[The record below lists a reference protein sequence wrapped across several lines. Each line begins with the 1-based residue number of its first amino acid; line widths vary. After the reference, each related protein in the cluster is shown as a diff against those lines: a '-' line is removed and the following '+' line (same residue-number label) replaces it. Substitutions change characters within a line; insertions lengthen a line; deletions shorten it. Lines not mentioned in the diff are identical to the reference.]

1 MIAFGIENYD
11 GNPEHDS
18 KFVKWLATYYL
29 SDNEGN

>member
-1 MIAFGIENYD
+1 MIAFGIEIYGGSAELN
-11 GNPEHDS
+11 S